1 MKRQRQGDIERH
13 TQRHRQRKTQRHTD
27 TERHRGRESTSSGA
41 ESSCIKRY
49 FNEKL
54 KITGWDLAGPV

>member
-1 MKRQRQGDIERH
+1 MAKEWRKDRDTH
-13 TQRHRQRKTQRHTD
+13 RHRQRKTQRHIEHTD
-27 TERHRGRESTSSGA
+27 TEAEKAHQGCR
-41 ESSCIKRY
+41 ESSCIKRH